1 MNVRAVLFDLDGT
14 LIDSLGDLTDSVNH
28 MLASFDRSIRGPAE
42 IRPLVGKGA
51 RNLVQRA
58 LGTDDA
64 TQIDQG
70 LASFLEYNSS
80 HIAEKS
86 TLYPGA
92 RETLE
97 SLAEQSIALAV
108 ISNKNESLCRS
119 ILEALHIDTFFKIIC
134 GGDTFEEMKPS
145 PLPLLK
151 AVELL
156 AVPVNCSVM
165 VGDSSNDIQAGIR
178 AGIVTVGCSW
188 GYGYPEE
195 LREANHRAAS
205 CNDLIRILLQPDP

>member
-1 MNVRAVLFDLDGT
+1 MNIRAVLFDLDGT
-14 LIDSLGDLTDSVNH
+14 LIDSLGDLTDAVNH
-28 MLASFDRSIRGPAE
+28 MLAGFNRSGLGPAE

-58 LGTDDA
+58 LGTDDVA
-64 TQIDQG
+64 LIERG
-70 LASFLEYNSS
+70 LARFLEYNSS
-80 HIAEKS
+80 HIAVKS

-92 RETLE
+92 REALE
-97 SLAEQSIALAV
+97 CLVGHNIALAA

-119 ILEALHIDTFFKIIC
+119 ILEALHLNTFFEIIC

-151 AVELL
+151 TVERLS
-156 AVPVNCSVM
+156 VPVNCAVM

-178 AGIVTVGCSW
+178 AGIATVGCNW

-195 LREANHRAAS
+195 LRGANHLAVS
-205 CNDLIRILLQPDP
+205 CHDLIRILLQRES